1 MKFYHNS
8 IGYKCEWKSLMKGS
22 ELWYSMEPAR
32 LSITMPKSIYNDII
46 NSLKLRTAIQKSKSL
61 SYGET
66 EPMLNLKILK
76 ELNEEVKWGIHS
88 SDQIELWEI
97 DALLDRIS
105 ISSEFPDG
113 TIIAKLDINIDQ
125 SNKCDKSELR
135 ELLLNEIL

>member
-1 MKFYHNS
+1 
-8 IGYKCEWKSLMKGS
+8 
-22 ELWYSMEPAR
+22 
-32 LSITMPKSIYNDII
+32 
-46 NSLKLRTAIQKSKSL
+46 
-61 SYGET
+61 
-66 EPMLNLKILK
+66 MLNLRILK

-97 DALLDRIS
+97 DASLDRIS